1 MNTVHLISEARI
13 NPRNYLIYL
22 IRAWNRQALAM
33 CIASSTLTHV
43 GALKNKTSF
52 RTLFILNLLTYH
64 VLQFGYPAKM
74 GPVGHQS
81 DSIEAAHEQTSHMP
95 LHVLPMLQ
103 IQMPCPLD
111 CQLHNQ

>member
-1 MNTVHLISEARI
+1 
-13 NPRNYLIYL
+13 
-22 IRAWNRQALAM
+22 M

-43 GALKNKTSF
+43 GAL
-52 RTLFILNLLTYH
+52 TLFILYLLTYH

-95 LHVLPMLQ
+95 LHVLRMLQ